1 MQHPGP
7 YHFRGGEMS
16 LKLRNPLAM
25 VLMLAFAWLAAPG
38 QRLMADEHAV
48 SATDLHQT
56 LMESAKT
63 RQTNLETVQKF
74 FKSDTVQKTLAH
86 QIVSASKVEKA
97 IPLLN
102 DEELSQL
109 ASRCRQ
115 VDSDISGG
123 ELSNQEITYILIA
136 LATAVI
142 VIVLIAA

>member
-1 MQHPGP
+1 
-7 YHFRGGEMS
+7 MS

-38 QRLMADEHAV
+38 QSLLADEHAV
-48 SATDLHQT
+48 SATALHQT
-56 LMESAKT
+56 LMDSAKT

-74 FKSDTVQKTLAH
+74 FRSDVVQKTLGH
-86 QIVSASKVEKA
+86 QIVNASKVEKA